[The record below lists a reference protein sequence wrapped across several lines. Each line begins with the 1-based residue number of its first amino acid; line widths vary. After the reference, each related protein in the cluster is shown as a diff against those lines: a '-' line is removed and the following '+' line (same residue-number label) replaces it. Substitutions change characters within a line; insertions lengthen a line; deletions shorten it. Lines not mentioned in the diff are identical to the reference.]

1 MIGFKTTI
9 VTSNNN
15 VAPSILGLV
24 FAGIGVGTGG
34 GEGALCEGIDN

>member
-9 VTSNNN
+9 VTSNN

-34 GEGALCEGIDN
+34 EGTLCEGIDN